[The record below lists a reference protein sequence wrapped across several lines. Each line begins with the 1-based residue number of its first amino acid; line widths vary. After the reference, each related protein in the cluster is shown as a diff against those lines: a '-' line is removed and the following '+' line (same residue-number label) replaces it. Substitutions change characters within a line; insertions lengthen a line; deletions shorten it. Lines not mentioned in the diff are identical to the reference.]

1 MSGPKLALPVVMP
14 RTSLSLVLSLAAT
27 LGGVAACFGSG
38 GGSSSSNPTSSP
50 PPDPLSGQTSPI
62 PSEVSS
68 PSTYV
73 AKVKNILVGLPP
85 TDAEIKAVQA
95 DPTKLAGLIDTWM
108 ALPQYQDKMRVFFE
122 LAFQQT
128 QVSGVDFSDQLTKQL
143 SPNNTAAPLILQN
156 TKESFARTVLE
167 LMAENKPFTEAMTT
181 QRFMM
186 TPALMELY
194 AFIDAY
200 QIDDAGK
207 VADGF
212 RQANVGLT
220 LTVSAASGPIPFA
233 DSINPKSPNYMHF
246 YDPDVATYGTNQ
258 PVGCTTDPLVYPPSG
273 LTLHGLLQGSL
284 DNLKN
289 PSGTGQPCGARG
301 GTAAAMMMTGDD
313 YAAWK
318 MVTIRAPKPGEAT
331 TAFYD
336 LPTLR
341 TATELVLTVPRVGFF
356 STPAF
361 FANWQTN
368 TSNEARV
375 TVNQMLIVA
384 LGAAVDGTDTTVPKS
399 TPGLDATHANTPA
412 CFACHQTLDPTRSI
426 LASTYSWN
434 YHRQTETA
442 FAQQKGMFAFQGVE
456 KPVSNVVDLAG
467 VLATHPLFPSAWVQK
482 LCYYV
487 NSTACSPDDPEF
499 LRIVDVFKTSNFNY
513 NALVRELLSSPIVT
527 NASSTKSSD
536 DHGEVVAV
544 ARRDHLCA
552 ALDNRLGFTDVCGLD
567 AVSGKQAQQT
577 IPEIVSGL
585 PSDGYGRGSLAPV
598 LPNQPTLFFRAGSEN
613 ICGTVA
619 VQVIDATK
627 PVAGVK
633 QWSSA
638 QPDAAIAEF
647 VSLMMALP
655 PSDPRAAPAL
665 AALTGHFTA
674 AKAQGATATDALR
687 STFVVSCLAPSA
699 VAIGL

>member
-1 MSGPKLALPVVMP
+1 MP
-14 RTSLSLVLSLAAT
+14 RTSLSFVLSMAAT

-38 GGSSSSNPTSSP
+38 GSSSSSTTSP
-50 PPDPLSGQTSPI
+50 PPDPLSGQTAPI

-95 DPTKLAGLIDTWM
+95 DPTKLAGLIDGWM

-128 QVSGVDFSDQLTKQL
+128 QVSGVDFSDQTNKVLAQ
-143 SPNNTAAPLILQN
+143 NNTAAPLILQN

-167 LMAENKPFTEAMTT
+167 LMTENRPFTEAMTT

-194 AFIDAY
+194 AFLDAY
-200 QIDDAGK
+200 EIDDAGK
-207 VADGF
+207 IQDGF
-212 RQANVGLT
+212 RQANPTVSI
-220 LTVSAASGPIPFA
+220 TVSAASGPIPFA
-233 DSINPKSPNYMHF
+233 DSIDPKSPNYMHF
-246 YDPDVATYGTNQ
+246 YDPDVATYGTGQ
-258 PVGCTTDPLVYPPSG
+258 AAGCAVDPLVFPSSG
-273 LTLHGLLQGSL
+273 LTLHGVMQGAL

-301 GTAAAMMMTGDD
+301 GTAAAMVQLTADD
-313 YAAWK
+313 YAQWK
-318 MVTIRAPKPGEAT
+318 MVTIRPPKPGEAT

-341 TATELVLTVPRVGFF
+341 SATELVLTIPRVGFF

-368 TSNEARV
+368 TSNQARV

-384 LGAAVDGTDTTVPKS
+384 LGAAVDGTDTTTPKT
-399 TPGLDATHANTPA
+399 TPGLDAVHAATPA

-442 FAQQKGMFAFQGVE
+442 FAQQKGIFAFQGVE
-456 KPVSNVVDLAG
+456 KPVSSVADLG
-467 VLATHPLFPSAWVQK
+467 QVLATHPLMPSAWVQK

-499 LRIVDVFKTSNFNY
+499 LRIVDVFKTSSFSFNK
-513 NALVRELLSSPIVT
+513 LVRELLSSPIVT
-527 NASSTKSSD
+527 NASATKSSD

-544 ARRDHLCA
+544 SRRDHLCA
-552 ALDNRLGFTDVCGLD
+552 SLDNRLGFTDVCGLD

-598 LPNQPTLFFRAGSEN
+598 LPNQPTLFFRAGTEN
-613 ICGTVA
+613 ICSSVA
-619 VQVIDATK
+619 ALVIDATK
-627 PVAGVK
+627 PQAGVK

-638 QPDAAIAEF
+638 QADAAIVDF
-647 VSLMMALP
+647 VGTMMGLP

-665 AALTGHFTA
+665 AALQGHFTA